1 LEVWPENWPSVLAF
15 LAVSTQWRMIGR
27 ADGSTYWQGLD
38 YAAVAARLAGTG
50 LSQELWGDLAIMEAA
65 ARNRLNGIMEN
76 D

>member
-1 LEVWPENWPSVLAF
+1 
-15 LAVSTQWRMIGR
+15 MIGR

-38 YAAVAARLAGTG
+38 YAAVAARLAGDG
-50 LSQELWGDLAIMEAA
+50 LTQELWVDLQVMEAA